1 MSVSRV
7 ASSARRGLTCRS
19 RYNANCLRRN
29 RFSAASCACE
39 RNMDEANRRTSAATQ
54 RIVRTKTRERD
65 WVMPPDGTPAGLA
78 AVDPLYIDVR
88 HDRFAAAFVN
98 SLQDFLPGSTLCGPQ
113 ARSW

>member
-1 MSVSRV
+1 MRVSRV

-65 WVMPPDGTPAGLA
+65 WVMPPDGTPAGLSTGH
-78 AVDPLYIDVR
+78 PLYIHLQ
-88 HDRFAAAFVN
+88 HDWVAAAFVN
-98 SLQDFLPGSTLCGPQ
+98 SLQEFLPGSTHCQPQ
-113 ARSW
+113 ARTL